1 LGWDDTRI
9 DAVRRAVDALNYGN
23 PKYLLLL
30 TAWYE
35 AFHNRPSGGADL
47 SPEDAAPIPR
57 GLPEGV
63 APLRLVDPDTAP
75 PEVQSLLKRATDVHF
90 HHGAASDFRVLAN
103 WPDLLRL
110 ALDQV
115 LEPVVRTE
123 EYDAV
128 ARALLVQARE
138 QIRGFPTLAGVS
150 QYELADL
157 CSPSE
162 LAGLSGLLFMY
173 QRFISDV
180 TIDMIRLK
188 QAFDGP
194 QAATTSPFPDPLKKG
209 DAVAE
214 PEALA
219 FDLYGT
225 LVDPIRIWKRLEDYM
240 PNKDALR
247 VAEVWRQKQLEFTF
261 RLTVMERYEDFEQ
274 VTRKA
279 LDYALEAAG
288 RELEADQKDA
298 LMAQYN
304 DLERFADVERA

>member
-1 LGWDDTRI
+1 MATYRKFPQVDHADATGELKEAYQDIQATLRVAWVAFACRVLATFPGYLPLAWRAAQPNFATRYAERAADTLRERSLIPGSNPPDPRPKLQELGWDDTRI

-75 PEVQSLLKRATDVHF
+75 LEVQSLLKRATDVHF

-194 QAATTSPFPDPLKKG
+194 EAATTSPFP
-209 DAVAE
+209 
-214 PEALA
+214 
-219 FDLYGT
+219 
-225 LVDPIRIWKRLEDYM
+225 IH
-240 PNKDALR
+240 
-247 VAEVWRQKQLEFTF
+247 
-261 RLTVMERYEDFEQ
+261 
-274 VTRKA
+274 
-279 LDYALEAAG
+279 
-288 RELEADQKDA
+288 
-298 LMAQYN
+298 
-304 DLERFADVERA
+304 